1 MTFVVCADGPD
12 GPLGRIGVQ
21 DLARALRMTGELMA
35 DLGATSVS
43 VMETT
48 ATASVV
54 VARASV
60 GI

>member
-21 DLARALRMTGELMA
+21 DLPRALRLMGELMA
-35 DLGATSVS
+35 DLGATSAS
-43 VMETT
+43 VMECGVMS
-48 ATASVV
+48 SVV